1 MGGVTAHFP
10 GVSPDVRNLG
20 IEVQNLCNCKQ
31 IPAAKQVFLQM
42 LGTVSGKADTQF
54 CLDTHAVISDT
65 EKKLKDEPASLL
77 QIYTDRINA
86 EPVQIARAKLVLDA
100 AVFLSQIELKEIF
113 QLKAVKSMKAR
124 IKQNFFQ
131 VYEDDREEIFVEVLL
146 PKLKASVGTRTG
158 NPKNYKDRNIE
169 VFVSPT

>member
-1 MGGVTAHFP
+1 MGEVMAHFP

-31 IPAAKQVFLQM
+31 VPVAKQVFLQM
-42 LGTVSGKADTQF
+42 LNNVKGGSETRF
-54 CLDTHAVISDT
+54 CIKTHAMIVDT
-65 EKKLKDEPASLL
+65 EIKLMDEPVDLL
-77 QIYTDRINA
+77 QIYIDRINA

-100 AVFLSQIELKEIF
+100 AVFLSQVELKEIF
-113 QLKAVKSMKAR
+113 QLEAVKSMKAR

-131 VYEDDREEIFVEVLL
+131 VYEDDREEIFVEVLV
-146 PKLKASVGTRTG
+146 PKLRASVGTRTG
-158 NPKNYKDRNIE
+158 NPKKYKDKK

>member
-1 MGGVTAHFP
+1 MGGDVTSSGINRH
-10 GVSPDVRNLG
+10 VLNLG
-20 IEVQNLCNCKQ
+20 IEAQNLCDCKN
-31 IPAAKQVFLQM
+31 IPAAKQTFLQM
-42 LGTVSGKADTQF
+42 LNYVNDGSETRF
-54 CLDTHAVISDT
+54 CIDTHALIVDA
-65 EKKLKDEPASLL
+65 EKKLVDEPVDLL
-77 QIYTDRINA
+77 QIYIDRINA

-131 VYEDDREEIFVEVLL
+131 VYEDDREEIFVEVLV
-146 PKLKASVGTRTG
+146 PKLRASVGTRTG
-158 NPKNYKDRNIE
+158 NPKKYKDKK